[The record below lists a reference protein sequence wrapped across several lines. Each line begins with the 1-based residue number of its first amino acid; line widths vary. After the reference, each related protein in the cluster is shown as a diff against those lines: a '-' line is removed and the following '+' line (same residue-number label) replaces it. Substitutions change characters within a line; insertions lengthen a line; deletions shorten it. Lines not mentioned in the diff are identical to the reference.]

1 MEQQTFTEQA
11 GVAYAVIGKGK
22 RVHYSPRNDDGLCG
36 RAITAYL
43 DVEEAVALFAKG
55 YELCAP
61 CHRAAE
67 KRAEARR
74 LADASPLAAALVDLV
89 DTIEQADDE
98 QAAADGTWRGEWIGA
113 QDDDETLFPIE
124 RDTEQGALFTD
135 RAAVEPAAEEQ
146 QATVE
151 TYYFLRTDGTPWGR
165 QSREYCDGMVDLA
178 VELGLARTEMVEQT
192 VTYRPGQAATTVN
205 RVVRESH
212 PAAPAAVEPAA
223 VEGVVE
229 GVVVEHAGTAEGSTP
244 SNASH
249 PDVAA
254 ARVALARLAA
264 ATMTDHHDVTE
275 PTEDERSV
283 RGYLLDPRGQ
293 GRVALYWL
301 EEGRIVRRDEQ
312 GYGASLDCLA
322 WTMERAGWTVEK
334 LRRSSQCVFAHRPVE
349 AAAPAPVKPAAAVEP
364 APAAP
369 APFLSGDRVVC
380 GDGQVRTVEGMTHRA
395 NEPARVVVAGGAEW
409 IASECSVVPAC
420 LHRITVRADAT
431 GNPITACARK
441 QSNQEAG
448 VFTDEGCVEA
458 YDCAVQAANR
468 AAELNVEED
477 APAGDPTYTWD
488 LLCPDHRD
496 AEQQVD
502 ECEECNAVEAAEQT
516 AADVVEQAVVE
527 ETPRCITHGAECD
540 DAPKRRHQFEPTA
553 DMVEAAR
560 EAKRQAKAKTAAH
573 IAELDDV
580 LAMIEQAERVDGT
593 WRGEWIAAAPADAE
607 LLDLPA
613 DAEQG
618 ALFA

>member
-11 GVAYAVIGKGK
+11 GVRYAVIGKGK
-22 RVHYSPRNDDGLCG
+22 RVHYSPSNDDGLCG
-36 RAITAYL
+36 RGITAYL
-43 DVEEAVALFAKG
+43 SVEEAVALFDKG

-67 KRAEARR
+67 KRAEAAR
-74 LADASPLAAALVDLV
+74 LADASPLAAAAVALV
-89 DTIEQADDE
+89 DTVEAADAE
-98 QAAADGTWRGEWIGA
+98 QAATDGTWRGEWIGA
-113 QDDDETLFPIE
+113 QDDDAALFPIE

-135 RAAVEPAAEEQ
+135 RAAVEPTVDERLDALAANVAQQHVEADTLLADIADIAVEADQLAAEIAQ
-146 QATVE
+146 FGA
-151 TYYFLRTDGTPWGR
+151 D
-165 QSREYCDGMVDLA
+165 VDA
-178 VELGLARTEMVEQT
+178 VTAQD
-192 VTYRPGQAATTVN
+192 
-205 RVVRESH
+205 
-212 PAAPAAVEPAA
+212 
-223 VEGVVE
+223 VVE
-229 GVVVEHAGTAEGSTP
+229 GVVVEHAGVAEGSTP

-254 ARVALARLAA
+254 ARAALDRLAA
-264 ATMTDHHDVTE
+264 ATMTEHHDVTQ
-275 PTEDERSV
+275 PAEDERTV

-322 WTMERAGWTVEK
+322 WTMERAGWAVEK

-369 APFLSGDRVVC
+369 APPFLSGDRVVC
-380 GDGQVRTVEGMTHRA
+380 GDGQVRTVEGMTHRT

-420 LHRITVRADAT
+420 LHRITVRPDAT

-448 VFTDEGCVEA
+448 VFNDEGCVEA

-496 AEQQVD
+496 NEQQVD
-502 ECEECNAVEAAEQT
+502 ECEECNAEEAAEQA
-516 AADVVEQAVVE
+516 AADIVEQTVVE
-527 ETPRCITHGAECD
+527 ETPRCILHGTACD
-540 DAPKRRHQFEPTA
+540 GNPKRRHQFEPTA

-580 LAMIEQAERVDGT
+580 LAMIEQAERADGT

-613 DAEQG
+613 DVEQG

>member
-11 GVAYAVIGKGK
+11 GVTYAVIGKGK
-22 RVHYSPRNDDGLCG
+22 RVHYSPRNDESLCG
-36 RAITAYL
+36 RAITEYRDAS
-43 DVEEAVALFAKG
+43 DAAALFGKG
-55 YELCAP
+55 HELCAP

-124 RDTEQGALFTD
+124 RNTEQGALFTD

-146 QATVE
+146 PATVE

-192 VTYRPGQAATTVN
+192 VTHRPGQDATTVN

-212 PAAPAAVEPAA
+212 PAAPAVVEPAA
-223 VEGVVE
+223 VEGVVVE

-254 ARVALARLAA
+254 VRAALGSMKA
-264 ATMTDHHDVTE
+264 ATMTDHHDVSD

-283 RGYLLDPRGQ
+283 RGYLVEPRGQ

-301 EEGRIVRRDEQ
+301 EGGRAVSREGWH
-312 GYGASLDCLA
+312 GPSLDCMA
-322 WTMERAGWTVEK
+322 WTMGRAGWAVEK
-334 LRRSSQCVFAHRPVE
+334 LRPSSQGVFAHVPTG
-349 AAAPAPVKPAAAVEP
+349 ATAPAAVEP
-364 APAAP
+364 AAVEQPAAP
-369 APFLSGDRVVC
+369 
-380 GDGQVRTVEGMTHRA
+380 E
-395 NEPARVVVAGGAEW
+395 
-409 IASECSVVPAC
+409 C
-420 LHRITVRADAT
+420 LHHIAVRADVS
-431 GNPITACARK
+431 GDPIKACDRK
-441 QSNQEAG
+441 QPNQEAG
-448 VFTDEGCVEA
+448 VFNDEGCVEA

-468 AAELNVEED
+468 AAEWNVEEE
-477 APAGDPTYTWD
+477 APAGDPTYVWD
-488 LLCPDHRD
+488 LLCPDHR
-496 AEQQVD
+496 EQSVD
-502 ECEECNAVEAAEQT
+502 ECEQCNAEEAAEQ
-516 AADVVEQAVVE
+516 AAVDTVEQAVVE
-527 ETPRCITHGAECD
+527 ERPRCITHGAACD
-540 DAPKRRHQFEPTA
+540 DDPKRRHQFEPA
-553 DMVEAAR
+553 AEQVEAAR
-560 EAKRQAKAKTAAH
+560 EAKRQAKAKTAAR

-580 LAMIEQAERVDGT
+580 LDMIEQAERADGT
-593 WRGEWIAAAPADAE
+593 WRGAWIAAAPADVE

>member
-11 GVAYAVIGKGK
+11 GVTYAVIGKGK

-36 RAITAYL
+36 RAITRYL
-43 DVEEAVALFAKG
+43 DVSDAAELFGKG

-74 LADASPLAAALVDLV
+74 LADASPLAAAVVDLV
-89 DTIEQADDE
+89 DTIEQADAE
-98 QAAADGTWRGEWIGA
+98 QAPADETWRGEWIGA
-113 QDDDETLFPIE
+113 QDDTETLFPIE

-135 RAAVEPAAEEQ
+135 RAAVEPAA
-146 QATVE
+146 
-151 TYYFLRTDGTPWGR
+151 
-165 QSREYCDGMVDLA
+165 
-178 VELGLARTEMVEQT
+178 VEQ
-192 VTYRPGQAATTVN
+192 R
-205 RVVRESH
+205 
-212 PAAPAAVEPAA
+212 
-223 VEGVVE
+223 VVE

-254 ARVALARLAA
+254 ARVPLARLAV

-275 PTEDERSV
+275 PSETERTV
-283 RGYLLDPRGQ
+283 RGYLVDPRGQ

-301 EEGRIVRRDEQ
+301 EEGRIVRRDDK

-334 LRRSSQCVFAHRPVE
+334 LLRSSQCVFAHRPTE
-349 AAAPAPVKPAAAVEP
+349 DAAPAAVEP
-364 APAAP
+364 AVVEEQAPAASGFLVDPWTWIRRPASSLTPAAAPAVVEPAAP
-369 APFLSGDRVVC
+369 
-380 GDGQVRTVEGMTHRA
+380 E
-395 NEPARVVVAGGAEW
+395 
-409 IASECSVVPAC
+409 C
-420 LHRITVRADAT
+420 LHRIAARPDVSGD
-431 GNPITACARK
+431 PIKACARK
-441 QSNQEAG
+441 QPNQEAG
-448 VFTDEGCVEA
+448 VFNDEGCVEA

-468 AAELNVEED
+468 AAEWNVEEE

-496 AEQQVD
+496 NEQSVD
-502 ECEECNAVEAAEQT
+502 ECEECNAEEAAEQT
-516 AADVVEQAVVE
+516 AADTVEQVAVE
-527 ETPRCITHGAECD
+527 ERPRCITHGAACD
-540 DAPKRRHQFEPTA
+540 DNPKRRHQFEPTA
-553 DMVEAAR
+553 EQVEAAR
-560 EAKRQAKAKTAAH
+560 EAKRQAKAKTAAR

>member
-11 GVAYAVIGKGK
+11 GIRYAVIGKGK
-22 RVHYSPRNDDGLCG
+22 RVHYSPSNDDGLCG
-36 RAITAYL
+36 RAITTYL
-43 DVEEAVALFAKG
+43 DAAEAVALFDKG

-67 KRAEARR
+67 KRAEAAR
-74 LADASPLAAALVDLV
+74 LAAASPLSAALVALV

-135 RAAVEPAAEEQ
+135 RAAIEPA
-146 QATVE
+146 V
-151 TYYFLRTDGTPWGR
+151 
-165 QSREYCDGMVDLA
+165 
-178 VELGLARTEMVEQT
+178 VEQ
-192 VTYRPGQAATTVN
+192 R
-205 RVVRESH
+205 
-212 PAAPAAVEPAA
+212 
-223 VEGVVE
+223 VVE

-254 ARVALARLAA
+254 ARVPLARLAA
-264 ATMTDHHDVTE
+264 ATMTDHHDVSE
-275 PTEDERSV
+275 PTDAERTV

-312 GYGASLDCLA
+312 GHGASLDCLA

-334 LRRSSQCVFAHRPVE
+334 LRRSSQCVFAHRPAE
-349 AAAPAPVKPAAAVEP
+349 DAKPATVEPAAVEP
-364 APAAP
+364 APTASGFLVDPWTWIRRPASSSDRRTTPAAIEQPAAP

-380 GDGQVRTVEGMTHRA
+380 GDGNVRTVEGMTHRT

-409 IASECSVVPAC
+409 IASECSPVPSC
-420 LHRITVRADAT
+420 LHRVAT
-431 GNPITACARK
+431 RPDVSGDPITACARK

-448 VFTDEGCVEA
+448 VFNDEGCVEA

-468 AAELNVEED
+468 AAEWNVEEE
-477 APAGDPTYTWD
+477 APAGDPTYVWD

-496 AEQQVD
+496 AEQSVD
-502 ECEECNAVEAAEQT
+502 ECEECNAEEAAEQA
-516 AADVVEQAVVE
+516 AADVVEQPVAE
-527 ETPRCITHGAECD
+527 ERPRCTSHGAACD
-540 DAPKRRHQFEPTA
+540 DDPKRRHRFEPTA

-573 IAELDDV
+573 MEELDDV

>member
-11 GVAYAVIGKGK
+11 GVRYAAIGKGK
-22 RVHYSPRNDDGLCG
+22 RVHYSPSNDDGLCG

-43 DVEEAVALFAKG
+43 SAEEAVALFGKG

-124 RDTEQGALFTD
+124 RDTEQGALFSD
-135 RAAVEPAAEEQ
+135 RAAVEQ
-146 QATVE
+146 V
-151 TYYFLRTDGTPWGR
+151 
-165 QSREYCDGMVDLA
+165 
-178 VELGLARTEMVEQT
+178 
-192 VTYRPGQAATTVN
+192 
-205 RVVRESH
+205 
-212 PAAPAAVEPAA
+212 
-223 VEGVVE
+223 VVE

-254 ARVALARLAA
+254 ARVPLARLAA

-275 PTEDERSV
+275 PTENERTV

-301 EEGRIVRRDEQ
+301 EEGRIVRHDEQ

-334 LRRSSQCVFAHRPVE
+334 LLRSSQCVFARRPAE
-349 AAAPAPVKPAAAVEP
+349 GAAPAAVEP
-364 APAAP
+364 AVVEQPAPVASVPSTLVDPWTWIRRPSSSLTRTVAPAVVEPAAP
-369 APFLSGDRVVC
+369 ECLHHVAVRPDVSGD
-380 GDGQVRTVEGMTHRA
+380 
-395 NEPARVVVAGGAEW
+395 P
-409 IASECSVVPAC
+409 IKAC
-420 LHRITVRADAT
+420 D
-431 GNPITACARK
+431 RK
-441 QSNQEAG
+441 QPNQEAG
-448 VFTDEGCVEA
+448 VFNDEGCVEA
-458 YDCAVQAANR
+458 CDCAVQAANR
-468 AAELNVEED
+468 AAEWNVEEE
-477 APAGDPTYTWD
+477 APAGDPTYVWD
-488 LLCPDHRD
+488 LLCADHR
-496 AEQQVD
+496 EQSVD
-502 ECEECNAVEAAEQT
+502 ECEECNAEEAAEQAVVDT
-516 AADVVEQAVVE
+516 VEQAAVE
-527 ETPRCITHGAECD
+527 EKPRCITHGSACD
-540 DAPKRRHQFEPTA
+540 DDPKRRHQFEPTVEQ
-553 DMVEAAR
+553 VEAVR
-560 EAKRQAKAKTAAH
+560 EARRQAKARTAAH
-573 IAELDDV
+573 IAELDEV
-580 LAMIEQAERVDGT
+580 LAMIEAERDGT
-593 WRGEWIAAAPADAE
+593 WRAEWIAAAPADAE
-607 LLDLPA
+607 LLALPA